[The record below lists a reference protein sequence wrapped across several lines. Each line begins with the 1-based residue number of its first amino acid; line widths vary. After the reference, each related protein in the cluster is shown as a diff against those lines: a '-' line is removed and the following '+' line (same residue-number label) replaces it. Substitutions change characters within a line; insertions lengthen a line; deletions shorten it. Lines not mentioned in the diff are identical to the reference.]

1 MAEEIEIVEE
11 EESLGTTPFISTIRR
26 ILMAGVGA
34 VVLAQE
40 EVEEFVQK
48 LVERGELAEQ
58 DGRKLVTDLREKRQS
73 AQKSTQ
79 ERVQE
84 TGATVDR
91 GMEGM
96 LGRMNIPTKSD
107 IETLSE
113 KIAALSEKVDE
124 LKAQNEA

>member
-1 MAEEIEIVEE
+1 MAEEIEIIEE
-11 EESLGTTPFISTIRR
+11 EALGTTPFISTIRR

-73 AQKSTQ
+73 AQASTQ

-84 TGATVDR
+84 TTATVDR

-96 LGRMNIPTKSD
+96 LGRMNIPSKSD

-124 LKAQNEA
+124 LKAQNDA

>member
-11 EESLGTTPFISTIRR
+11 ETLGTTPFISTIRR

-73 AQKSTQ
+73 AQASTQ

-84 TGATVDR
+84 TTATVDR

-96 LGRMNIPTKSD
+96 LGRMNIPSKSD

-124 LKAQNEA
+124 LKAQNDA

>member
-11 EESLGTTPFISTIRR
+11 ETLGTTPFISTIRR

-40 EVEEFVQK
+40 EVEDFVQK

-73 AQKSTQ
+73 AQDSTQ

-91 GMEGM
+91 GMENM
-96 LGRMNIPTKSD
+96 LGRMNIPSKSD

-124 LKAQNEA
+124 LKTQNDA

>member
-1 MAEEIEIVEE
+1 MTEEIEIVEE
-11 EESLGTTPFISTIRR
+11 ETLGTAPFISTVRR

-58 DGRKLVTDLREKRQS
+58 DGRKLVTDLREKRKS
-73 AQKSTQ
+73 AQDSTQ

-91 GMEGM
+91 GMENM
-96 LGRMNIPTKSD
+96 LGRMNIPSKSD